1 MTYYKRACCLIL
13 ILPRLPLLQLIAPVL
28 SVKRHKNGKPGKSV
42 RRFYRSPPHRRILVR
57 SHQKKIIGALALLLL
72 IYILTYQPPTLHPS
86 YRRIEDVPGYESS
99 GIEEI
104 FKKSDRVNNER
115 NAVDC
120 AEI

>member
-1 MTYYKRACCLIL
+1 MS
-13 ILPRLPLLQLIAPVL
+13 LLGSNEDL
-28 SVKRHKNGKPGKSV
+28 SQ
-42 RRFYRSPPHRRILVR
+42 SPDWWELNFWRILVR

-72 IYILTYQPPTLHPS
+72 IYILTYQPPVLVQPG

-104 FKKSDRVNNER
+104 FKKSDRVNNEG

>member
-1 MTYYKRACCLIL
+1 MGRSSRYLNASRSLCGKS
-13 ILPRLPLLQLIAPVL
+13 L
-28 SVKRHKNGKPGKSV
+28 SLKFCQVKRHKNGKPGKSV